1 MRGHFVMGG
10 APGRNSLAFMANA
23 LRGVL
28 LGAVLSLAGVPV
40 LSEEF
45 KAPSGMADDAV
56 SFGADLDG
64 DGDPDE
70 IELRLEVIEIV
81 EEVSPG
87 EVLAFWVFSPVAAG
101 MTPVARLPS
110 PTIRVEQG
118 DRVRV
123 VLENTH
129 YFPHTIHFHGTIH
142 PNAMDGVPEITQSP
156 TLPGQRFV
164 YEFVAQNP
172 GTHFYH
178 CHVQA
183 DVHVRMGLAGM
194 FIIEP
199 NEPDNNFAPL
209 VIGAGA
215 IQDLSTAVAEDYATE
230 HSLVYSDVDSDLHR
244 LPLQLS
250 DPREIEWRMHRDYDS
265 TAARP
270 DLFLLNGRSFPFT
283 LLDTPID
290 VTEDG
295 NALLRVLNAGERM
308 INLHTHGHHPVL
320 KARDGMELSAQPE
333 ISRDTFSIGAAQ
345 RLDLELRTTEDGA
358 YSSGPGVWLM
368 HDHTEKT
375 VSNRGINPG
384 GDITT
389 IIYEGFRDE
398 STGLPDVP
406 GDLSKFFDSAY
417 YRGEVPVF
425 PPEIF
430 GTTAERYGEGWSDND
445 DGPLDYARRSR
456 HERIEQ
462 IPDVLASHRVVAER
476 CTGTPRGSRRILIR
490 GGTEHAGEGEVFGFE
505 PRQIRVG
512 RCEEVEL
519 VFANADEVR
528 HALMVPGL
536 NPMVSVEFTGTGVRK
551 VTFMTPDEDVTLEFH
566 CHVETHEKMG
576 MVGQIIVGSGGSDE
590 HGPEHDDTAVHG
602 PASAE
607 LFEGVGKLISVDTR
621 RGRVVVDHEEIE
633 GFMGAMTMSFT
644 VDPREQI
651 LKLVPGTTVHFV
663 IDPNARAIVS
673 IEAHRPD

>member
-1 MRGHFVMGG
+1 MKT
-10 APGRNSLAFMANA
+10 GRLAKA
-23 LRGVL
+23 LPNPLRVL
-28 LGAVLSLAGVPV
+28 LVSALFGAEGTHALSQDFSLPT
-40 LSEEF
+40 
-45 KAPSGMADDAV
+45 GMAEDAIT
-56 SFGADLDG
+56 FGADLDG

-70 IELRLEVIEIV
+70 IELRLEIIEIV
-81 EEVSPG
+81 EEVAPG
-87 EVLAFWVFSPVAAG
+87 EVLSFWVFSPVAAG

-123 VLENTH
+123 ILENTH
-129 YFPHTIHFHGTIH
+129 YFPHTIHFHGTVH
-142 PNAMDGVPEITQSP
+142 PNAMDGVPEITQKP
-156 TLPGQRFV
+156 TLPGESFT
-164 YEFVAQNP
+164 YEFIAQNP

-199 NEPDNNFAPL
+199 NRADNNFAPL

-215 IQDLSTAVAEDYATE
+215 VPDLSAASAETYATE
-230 HSLVYSDVDSDLHR
+230 HSLVYSDVDSNLHR
-244 LPLQLS
+244 LPLQIA

-265 TAARP
+265 TAAKP

-290 VTEDG
+290 VTEEG
-295 NALLRVLNAGERM
+295 NALLRVLNAGERL

-320 KARDGMELSAQPE
+320 KARDGMNLPAQPVV
-333 ISRDTFSIGAAQ
+333 SRDTFSIGAAQ
-345 RLDLELRTTEDGA
+345 RLDLELRTTADEA

-389 IIYEGFRDE
+389 IIYDGFRDE

-406 GDLSKFFDSAY
+406 GDLTRFFDPAY

-430 GTTAERYGEGWSDND
+430 GTSAERYDEGWSEDD
-445 DGPLDYARRSR
+445 DGSLDYARRP
-456 HERIEQ
+456 EPAKIDQ
-462 IPDVLASHRVVAER
+462 IPDVLASHRVLADR
-476 CTGTPRGSRRILIR
+476 CESDPRSSRRILIR
-490 GGTEHAGEGEVFGFE
+490 GGTQYAREGEVFGFE
-505 PRQIRVG
+505 PRRIEVD
-512 RCEEVEL
+512 RCEEIEL
-519 VFANADEVR
+519 VFANSDQVR

-536 NPMVSVEFTGTGVRK
+536 NPMVSVEFTGPGMQRMK
-551 VTFMTPDEDVTLEFH
+551 FLTPDEDVTLEFH

-576 MVGQIIVGSGGSDE
+576 MFGQIIVGTGGAGNHS
-590 HGPEHDDTAVHG
+590 PEHDETAAHG
-602 PASAE
+602 PSRAE
-607 LFEGVGKLISVDTR
+607 RFEGTGTVISVDVG

-633 GFMGAMTMSFT
+633 GFMGAMTMSFS
-644 VDPREQI
+644 VEPREQ
-651 LKLVPGTTVHFV
+651 LLRLEPGAKVEFV
-663 IDPNARAIVS
+663 IDPEARAIVS
-673 IEAHRPD
+673 IGRSQVD